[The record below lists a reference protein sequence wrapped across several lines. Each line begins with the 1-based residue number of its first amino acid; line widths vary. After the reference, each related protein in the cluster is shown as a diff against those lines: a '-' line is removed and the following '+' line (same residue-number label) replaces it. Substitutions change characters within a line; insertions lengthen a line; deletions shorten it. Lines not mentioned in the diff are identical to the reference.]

1 MKTLKR
7 TLVLLLVLAM
17 SVSLFSVAAFAKDY
31 EDFTDADKITEDYLE
46 AVDVMV
52 GIGVIDGISDTVF
65 DAQGN
70 FTREQAAK
78 IIAYLKLGADAEKL
92 SAASAP
98 FTDVPANSW
107 SAGYIAY
114 CAEQG
119 IIDGRGDGTFD
130 PYATLTD
137 VDFAKM
143 LLCAVGYGVNGEYTG
158 DLWYVKVQSDART
171 YGVFDDSLATN
182 FIDAA
187 TREECVLY
195 AFNTLLM
202 ARVNY
207 VELLNSYM
215 QMLDPNNNIITLSD
229 NFDLEW
235 VPVAG
240 GDAYSR
246 EIHKWQVKGNDITD
260 NYVDDDPDY
269 TAVVTEILADEADY
283 EDFLAGVIGVA
294 KSKLDNNIVATAAYA
309 VNGEDAALVA
319 NTYAAMDLEVGD
331 VVELYKDDNPESA
344 TYGQI
349 DLIVIIRQDLVRVTS
364 IVAAA
369 DDAEYNYDVSFEL
382 WANDAAGA
390 DIATAVEDT
399 DMAAAFATIDKAD
412 YARTMIEDY
421 YFFATIDE
429 NDEII
434 DVTIP
439 DVVNAY
445 ATAKNEDNNT
455 VTVNGTVYPANVA
468 SAAVTADPTADIR
481 TDSTDYVYNFYVSN
495 GVIISYVT
503 AEEGTTNYAFVLGIQ
518 ANSSAGD
525 LFGSSEQAGVAKA
538 KIVTTDGKVQIVDLP
553 VDTNDANA
561 YVFTYDGADVLFTA
575 TATDGET
582 AYNVDEYVDNEEV
595 WCTYTIDKDG
605 NYKFEIVDAPA
616 IQDDIFVDTDV
627 AAVKDA
633 DGGNNLGFATAD
645 TVLTVVPFEYSA
657 VEPENFLKVEGVTTY
672 TGYANF
678 PADKDYGIT
687 QDANTK
693 ILLVY
698 NKDNT
703 ALTNIYVFGQ
713 EEDES
718 TTSTALY
725 TGKSTTEGADV
736 YYQFLVNGTLG
747 YYIVEDGED
756 EAGAALVASTK
767 DSLTLYDL
775 DIASDNTAKA
785 TKVALADIHDD
796 VETVTASVAGAYFTY
811 NDGADQITYL
821 ADDCIVVDVTN
832 ADTAKWGADSIGKE
846 DKVVWVANDDDEATI
861 VFILENDSADG
872 IVENV

>member
-52 GIGVIDGISDTVF
+52 GIGVIEGISDTVF

-78 IIAYLKLGADAEKL
+78 IIAYLKLGADAAKL

-130 PYATLTD
+130 PYARLTD

-171 YGVFDDSLATN
+171 YGVFDDSLSTN

-215 QMLDPNNNIITLSD
+215 QMLDPNNNIITLAD
-229 NFDLEW
+229 NFDLDW
-235 VPVAG
+235 DRVDG
-240 GDAYSR
+240 GDDYGRA
-246 EIHKWQVKGNDITD
+246 IHKWQVKGEDITG

-269 TAVVTEILADEADY
+269 TAVVTENFAVDDDDDY
-283 EDFLAGVIGVA
+283 RDFLKGVIGVVD
-294 KSKLDNNIVATAAYA
+294 SKLDDNFADDAVYY
-309 VNGEDAALVA
+309 VNGEDGNLNVASYRNMAL
-319 NTYAAMDLEVGD
+319 EIGD
-331 VVELYKDDNPESA
+331 YIELYKNDNPDDDN
-344 TYGQI
+344 YGLI
-349 DLIVIIRQDLVRVTS
+349 DTIVIIRQDLVRVTS
-364 IVAAA
+364 IVAV
-369 DDAEYNYDVSFEL
+369 DSDEYNYDVSFEI
-382 WANDAAGA
+382 WTDND
-390 DIATAVEDT
+390 DTATEDVDEAVKDT

-412 YARTMIEDY
+412 YARTMVEDY
-421 YFFATIDE
+421 YFFATIAE
-429 NDEII
+429 NGEII

-439 DVVNAY
+439 DVVNGS
-445 ATAKNEDNNT
+445 ATAKDSANQT
-455 VTVNGTVYPANVA
+455 VTVNGTVYPANA
-468 SAAVTADPTADIR
+468 DRTTLSGDKTADVQINAEVI
-481 TDSTDYVYNFYVSN
+481 YNFYVSN

-538 KIVTTDGKVQIVDLP
+538 KIVTTEGKVEIVDLP
-553 VDTNDANA
+553 VDTDDNDD
-561 YVFTYDGADVLFTA
+561 YVFIYGADDAEVAFDAAVLGSTYDA
-575 TATDGET
+575 
-582 AYNVDEYVDNEEV
+582 DEYSDNTME
-595 WCTYTIDKDG
+595 WCEYTIDKDG
-605 NYKFEIVDAPA
+605 NYKFVPVAADNTPA
-616 IQDDIFVDTDV
+616 DIYVDTDV
-627 AAVKDA
+627 AAIKATNA
-633 DGGNNLGFATAD
+633 DGNNLGFATAN
-645 TVLTVVPFEYSA
+645 TVLTVVPFEYNATTGNVSA
-657 VEPENFLKVEGVTTY
+657 IKGVTTY

-678 PADKDYGIT
+678 PAEEDYLEDDG
-687 QDANTK
+687 AN

-703 ALTNIYVFGQ
+703 AITNIYVFG
-713 EEDES
+713 EEEEATTTEIGLYLGVGTTDAEGTLYKFLVDGNVETYYMKAADAAGLDES
-718 TTSTALY
+718 AQMDLTFYEIEVDSDNYATV
-725 TGKSTTEGADV
+725 DPI
-736 YYQFLVNGTLG
+736 N
-747 YYIVEDGED
+747 D
-756 EAGAALVASTK
+756 EAQA
-767 DSLTLYDL
+767 
-775 DIASDNTAKA
+775 
-785 TKVALADIHDD
+785 
-796 VETVTASVAGAYFTY
+796 EQTVTGAVAGAYFTY
-811 NDGADQITYL
+811 DNGGKQVVYL
-821 ADDCIVVDVTN
+821 ADDCVVVDISN
-832 ADTAKWGADSIGKE
+832 ADTGKWAADNIAKE
-846 DKVVWVANDDDEATI
+846 DHVVWFMDDDGEEAVA
-861 VFILENDSADG
+861 VFIISTGAAVDVD
-872 IVENV
+872 